1 MRIRNQVTGTCAEV
15 ADGTDLWDDWVA
27 DSAASDHVTEPKTD
41 TKTAPKRR
49 KGVE

>member
-27 DSAASDHVTEPKTD
+27 DSADSGQVTEPKT
-41 TKTAPKRR
+41 TPKRR